1 VITIIN
7 LTCRFPARREPAYNE
22 GKDVMKKKTWLAS
35 LIVCFVAGVLASSA
49 RADIYPFEIFT
60 DNGNHEDYDLDLYV
74 EVTDGGLVDA
84 VSLVDFTFYNNSEL
98 YSSIARIYFDTGVLE
113 EMVEIINGPGT
124 EFSQL
129 AVPHNIPAARRLD
142 PIFETTDGF
151 SFVSDPA
158 RPHNGVDHIGEWVT
172 VAFSIAEGSTFEN
185 VISQLNNSTLRV
197 GIHIIGLGPEDGSE
211 SAVTVPEPAT
221 VCLLGLGTLGLL
233 RRRRIQINRIC
244 RERMVHKK

>member
-1 VITIIN
+1 MITIIN
-7 LTCRFPARREPAYNE
+7 LTCRFPAEREPAYFNE

-35 LIVCFVAGVLASSA
+35 LVACFVAGVLASSA

-60 DNGNHEDYDLDLYV
+60 DNGNHENYDLYV
-74 EVTDGGLVDA
+74 EVTDGGLVDS
-84 VSLVDFTFYNNSEL
+84 VSLVNFTFYNDSEL
-98 YSSIARIYFDTGVLE
+98 YSSIARIYFDNGALE

-124 EFSQL
+124 GFSQF
-129 AVPHNIPAARRLD
+129 AAPHNIPAARQLD
-142 PIFETTDGF
+142 PVFETTDGF

-221 VCLLGLGTLGLL
+221 VCLLGFGTLGLL
-233 RRRRIQINRIC
+233 RRRRIQTNHIC
-244 RERMVHKK
+244 CERMVHKK